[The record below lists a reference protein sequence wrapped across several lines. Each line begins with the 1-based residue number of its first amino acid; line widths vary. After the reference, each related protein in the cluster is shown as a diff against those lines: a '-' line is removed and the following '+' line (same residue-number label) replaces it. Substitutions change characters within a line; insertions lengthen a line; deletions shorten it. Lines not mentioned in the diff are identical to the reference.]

1 MNKLLFAGLI
11 TLLYANNAYAN
22 NNIDDD
28 DYFDNS
34 NLRVDFYNTHKECIN
49 SKEILYRYV
58 DNLYINCDCN
68 KNSCFDKL
76 NVSKK
81 FKKIHFNYNNTD
93 YYLTNFIYNNT
104 CYNHNKTLWINANF
118 SGYKACL
125 YYIYIIFLVLFI
137 IGISLVW
144 CYKDL
149 KRNKRREINNNPPD
163 YQTINL
169 IN

>member
-22 NNIDDD
+22 IDDDD

-34 NLRVDFYNTHKECIN
+34 NLRVDFYETHNECIN

-68 KNSCFDKL
+68 KHSCFDKL

-81 FKKIHFNYNNTD
+81 FKKIHFSYNKTD

-104 CYNHNKTLWINANF
+104 CYNYNNTLWINADF
-118 SGYKACL
+118 SGYKECF
-125 YYIYIIFLVLFI
+125 YYIYIIFIVLII
-137 IGISLVW
+137 IGISLLW
-144 CYKDL
+144 SYKDL
-149 KRNKRREINNNPPD
+149 KRTKKREINNNPPD

-169 IN
+169 LN